1 MTSSRGGVLQGRQ
14 QPRVEHRPPWV
25 SEDAA
30 DEAIDLAASVGLILD
45 PWQQAVVRAALAERA
60 DGSWA
65 ANEVGFLVAR
75 QNGKGGALEAIV
87 LHGMFLVGDPLT
99 LWTAHQTKTAFEA
112 FLRIRGW
119 VDGSDD
125 LRRLV
130 AKVSLA
136 NGDEGIELRSGV
148 RLRFVA
154 RSKSSGRGF
163 SPQRI
168 IFDEAQELS
177 SLAVDAMLPAMSA
190 QPNWQAVYTGTVPGP
205 ENNAE
210 HFTRVRDRGR
220 AGKSDRLAWLEW
232 TPAGSDDPRAAAG
245 LDLDDRRAWRAANPA
260 LGYRIRES
268 GIAAERESMSPESFA
283 KERLSVWPT
292 VAGGSGVV
300 DMAWWAACESPPEP
314 VEGPLVLVVETT
326 PHRETTYI
334 VVVGGCA
341 DGVPQVE
348 VVAAESGTS
357 WVPERVARIA
367 AEHGAAAVV
376 MDGRGAAA
384 SLIPDVNAE
393 VEPLNLEVVTTT
405 AGDVAAACGQMFD
418 AIRDGTFRHL
428 GDAALTAAVSSV
440 ETRPLGDGMW
450 AWKRTGP
457 ATAPL
462 VAATLGL
469 WKWRDLAQNSYDPLA
484 NIF

>member
-1 MTSSRGGVLQGRQ
+1 MTLPAVGLRGRQ
-14 QPRVEHRPPWV
+14 HPRVEHRPPWS
-25 SEDAA
+25 SEASA
-30 DEAIDLAASVGLILD
+30 DEAIDLAESVGLRLD
-45 PWQQAVVRAALAERA
+45 PWQQTVVRAALAERS

-119 VDGSDD
+119 IDGSDD

-168 IFDEAQELS
+168 VFDEAQELS

-210 HFTRVRDRGR
+210 HFTRLRDRGR

-232 TPAGSDDPRAAAG
+232 SPRGSDEPRVAAE
-245 LDLDDRRAWRAANPA
+245 LDLDDRRHWAASNPA

-268 GIAAERESMSPESFA
+268 GVAAERESMSPESFA

-292 VAGGSGVV
+292 VAAGSGVI
-300 DMAWWAACESPPEP
+300 DMAAWAAREAPP
-314 VEGPLVLVVETT
+314 VETASPTVLAIETT
-326 PHRETTYI
+326 PDRSSTVFVLIGMGADETPR
-334 VVVGGCA
+334 VG
-341 DGVPQVE
+341 VQTIEP
-348 VVAAESGTS
+348 GTE
-357 WVPERVARIA
+357 WVPGRVAEV
-367 AEHGAAAVV
+367 AEAFGCDAVV
-376 MDGRGAAA
+376 MDGKGAAS
-384 SLIPDVNAE
+384 SLIPDVTAAL
-393 VEPLNLEVVTTT
+393 EPLGLELTTTT
-405 AGDVAAACGQMFD
+405 AADVGAACGQMFD
-418 AIRDGTFRHL
+418 AIRDGTLTHD
-428 GDAALTAAVSSV
+428 GNAQLTAAVSGAK
-440 ETRPLGDGMW
+440 TRPLGDGLW
-450 AWKRTGP
+450 AWDRKTGP
-457 ATAPL
+457 AIAPL

-469 WKWRDLAQNSYDPLA
+469 WKWRDLAATGYDVA
-484 NIF
+484 DSFG